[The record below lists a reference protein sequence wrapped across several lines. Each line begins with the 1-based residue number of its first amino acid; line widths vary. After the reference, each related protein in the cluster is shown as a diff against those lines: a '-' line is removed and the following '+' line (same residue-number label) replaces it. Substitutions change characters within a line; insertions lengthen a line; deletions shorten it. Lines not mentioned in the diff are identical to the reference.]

1 MRQMQRSPEINKKI
15 IIAVLLS
22 ATVVLDQASKL
33 VLMRLVEPFGSVEVV
48 PGFFSIV
55 NVSNPGAA
63 FGMLKGHGSLLLV
76 LIAVAAL
83 ILIAYLLYISTDLA
97 TVFALSLI
105 AGGALGNLIDMIRFA
120 EVVDFLDF
128 YIAGHH
134 WPAFNVA
141 DIAITCGVI
150 IYLTTI
156 YKCSE
161 KTADKGG

>member
-1 MRQMQRSPEINKKI
+1 MRQMQRSPEINKRI

-22 ATVVLDQASKL
+22 AVVALDQASKVVL
-33 VLMRLVEPFGSVEVV
+33 VKLVEPLGSVEVV
-48 PGFFSIV
+48 PGLFSVV

-63 FGMLKGHGSLLLV
+63 FGMLKGHGSLLLI
-76 LIAVAAL
+76 LIAIAAL
-83 ILIAYLLYISTDLA
+83 ILIAYLLYISTDLV

-105 AGGALGNLIDMIRFA
+105 AGGALGNLIDRIRLA

-128 YIAGHH
+128 YIGKYH

-141 DIAITCGVI
+141 DIAITCGVV

-156 YKCSE
+156 YRCSG
-161 KTADKGG
+161 KTAGEGG

>member
-1 MRQMQRSPEINKKI
+1 MKFVAP
-15 IIAVLLS
+15 L
-22 ATVVLDQASKL
+22 
-33 VLMRLVEPFGSVEVV
+33 GSVEVV

-55 NVSNPGAA
+55 NVANPGAA
-63 FGMLKGHGSLLLV
+63 FGILKGHGSLALI
-76 LIAVAAL
+76 LIAIAAL
-83 ILIAYLLYISTDLA
+83 ILIAYLLYISTDLT

-105 AGGALGNLIDMIRFA
+105 AGGALGNLIDRIRLA

-128 YIAGHH
+128 YIGRYH

-156 YKCSE
+156 YRCS
-161 KTADKGG
+161 DKSAGEGG